1 MNYLDQWTF
10 FPDLSEKPEENSIQ
24 LYEHVSLDPMTEGT
38 VGNTFTPV
46 SGVYFKESIAHR
58 SLPALMSIYYSRK
71 AVDTLKEKLLFSSP
85 VYRYHYSFQ
94 NSLAK
99 PSLPYYPLSV

>member
-10 FPDLSEKPEENSIQ
+10 VPELPKDKPEIQ
-24 LYEHVSLDPMTEGT
+24 FYRYALLDPMTEGT
-38 VGNTFTPV
+38 VGAAV
-46 SGVYFKESIAHR
+46 STVYYKKEAVE
-58 SLPALMSIYYSRK
+58 ALKDNLAFGTDYS
-71 AVDTLKEKLLFSSP
+71 V
-85 VYRYHYSFQ
+85 Q